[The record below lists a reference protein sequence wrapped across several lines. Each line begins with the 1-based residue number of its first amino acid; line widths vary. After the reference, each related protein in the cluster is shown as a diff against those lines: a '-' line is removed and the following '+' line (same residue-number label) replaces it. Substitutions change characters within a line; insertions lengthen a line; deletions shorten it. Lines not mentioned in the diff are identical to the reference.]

1 MNAGDI
7 YQTTPGEQHR
17 LILGR
22 TKAGDVGYATRGG
35 NKLNEWDNCAVK
47 AASEFAAEGQFL
59 RAVYPQQLEES
70 KTKFGTWMD
79 SNGVV

>member
-7 YQTTPGEQHR
+7 YQTPGDEDR

-22 TKAGDVGYATRGG
+22 TAAGDIGFARRGG
-35 NKLNEWDNCAVK
+35 KVLNPWDHCAVK
-47 AASEFAAEGQFL
+47 AAGDFAAEARFL
-59 RAVYPQQLEES
+59 RAVYPQQLEQVQ
-70 KTKFGTWMD
+70 TQFGAWMA